1 MLQNF
6 MEVCVCAFKKQLLV
20 NKTMLLLFSI
30 GFLLLF
36 SPEWIYF
43 LYKVRSP

>member
-6 MEVCVCAFKKQLLV
+6 VEVCVCAFKKQLLV

-30 GFLLLF
+30 SSFFLFVSRMDLL
-36 SPEWIYF
+36 STQN
-43 LYKVRSP
+43 